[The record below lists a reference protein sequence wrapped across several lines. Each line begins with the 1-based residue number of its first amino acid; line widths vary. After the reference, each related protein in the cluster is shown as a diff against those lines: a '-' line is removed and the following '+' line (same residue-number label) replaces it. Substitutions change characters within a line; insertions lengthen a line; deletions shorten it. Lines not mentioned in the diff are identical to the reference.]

1 MLWHKLLPIIVA
13 LSVVGCMT
21 TRLSPYA
28 PVEKKTDAPRERLY
42 EAAEGTLLDRGFLI
56 AERKPEV
63 GTLKTEQR
71 TMLGEEVFR
80 SEYRYAFSIDTRGGK
95 LRVEM
100 SCSRGDKSSTEPC
113 GTERPEKL
121 VIEQARLVEAI
132 LAEATGERPPPEE
145 DAGADAP
152 SGDDAG

>member
-1 MLWHKLLPIIVA
+1 MFWHKLLPILVA
-13 LSVVGCMT
+13 LAVAACVT

-28 PVEKKTDAPRERLY
+28 PVEKKTDASPERLY

-95 LRVEM
+95 LLVEM
-100 SCSRGDKSSTEPC
+100 SCSRGDKSSPEPC
-113 GTERPEKL
+113 GAERPEKL
-121 VIEQARLVEAI
+121 VLEQARLVEAI
-132 LAEATGERPPPEE
+132 LAEATGERPPPQQ

-152 SGDDAG
+152 SAEDGG